1 MKVENEFLYRE
12 DFAMGQGISQH
23 VVNRQYIRLT
33 KQGTYKHAVTTI
45 NNFSN
50 QL

>member
-1 MKVENEFLYRE
+1 MKVENNFLHRE
-12 DFAMGQGISQH
+12 NFAMGQGISQY
-23 VVNRQYIRLT
+23 VVNRQYIRPA
-33 KQGTYKHAVTTI
+33 KQGAYKHAVTTT